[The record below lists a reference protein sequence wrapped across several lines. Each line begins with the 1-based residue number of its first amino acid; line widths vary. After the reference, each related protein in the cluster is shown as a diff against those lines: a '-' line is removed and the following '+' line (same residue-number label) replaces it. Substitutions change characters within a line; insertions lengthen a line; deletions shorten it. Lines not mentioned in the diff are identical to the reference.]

1 MKLFKKLVYLYNKK
15 NIMGR
20 LEKMKRL
27 IIEQANKRIL
37 GEEYEDTEGCH
48 CSDGSYNIMCC
59 PDGVDFKNIVLNHND
74 STQLEQ
80 KFKDIGLDTK
90 SHTFMD
96 SLNDNVHAHL
106 GPDNHLL
113 VQLTH
118 LGPHHNIEL
127 DLEGSYPTSH
137 GGHDEH
143 EESHS
148 DFGSMKP
155 HIVFGGGVKIPIK
168 SFGGHHKH

>member
-1 MKLFKKLVYLYNKK
+1 
-15 NIMGR
+15 MGR

-37 GEEYEDTEGCH
+37 GEQHENEEGCP
-48 CSDGSYNIMCC
+48 CGDGTNSLMCC
-59 PDGVDFKNIVLNHND
+59 DIELNHTD
-74 STQLEQ
+74 SESLHHLLNSHPE
-80 KFKDIGLDTK
+80 

-96 SLNDNVHAHL
+96 SLNHNVHAHL
-106 GPDNHLL
+106 GPNNHLSL
-113 VQLTH
+113 EFPH
-118 LGPHHNIEL
+118 LGPHHNIEF

-143 EESHS
+143 GGSHS
-148 DFGSMKP
+148 DFGSMTP

-168 SFGGHHKH
+168 SFGKHHK